1 MLNTFFFG
9 YLSGKIKV
17 LFRVAVLLDFFIYVY
32 IFKNYLSLLGTN
44 FFFDLIFV
52 LAYCLLIAIISW
64 GLKFLLSK
72 DKF

>member
-1 MLNTFFFG
+1 MLNTFFFS
-9 YLSGKIKV
+9 YLSGKTKL

-32 IFKNYLSLLGTN
+32 IFKNYFNLLGTN
-44 FFFDLIFV
+44 FFFDLTFV
-52 LAYCLLIAIISW
+52 LIYCLLVAIISW